1 MKLTA
6 EGQTQVERLRGG
18 TGGGEAVKENS
29 GRGEAFFLFFFFF
42 AGVAFWFGFVTFLP
56 VSLG

>member
-6 EGQTQVERLRGG
+6 EGHTQVERLRGGG

-29 GRGEAFFLFFFFF
+29 GRGEAFFF
-42 AGVAFWFGFVTFLP
+42 FLP
-56 VSLG
+56 VWLSGLGS